1 MVQPLPN
8 TQATPQTAQ
17 NQGVTQEQ
25 VESFR
30 GAHKQLNASLSS
42 QAIKKVLDHRG
53 STHGDFAHGA
63 VISQRLKLALAGGV
77 NWETMDVVQRE
88 ALEAVM
94 GKLARIVTGD
104 PNFIDHYRD
113 IIGYTQLALDY
124 TAKQPQATDVAV
136 TRFKPNEPLTGS
148 KIGGTL

>member
-1 MVQPLPN
+1 MAQPWPN
-8 TQATPQTAQ
+8 TQATPQTTQ
-17 NQGVTQEQ
+17 NQGLTPEQ
-25 VESFR
+25 AESLKK
-30 GAHKQLNASLSS
+30 AYKQLNTGPSP
-42 QAIKKVLDHRG
+42 QPIEKVLDHRG

-63 VISQRLKLALAGGV
+63 VVSQRLKFALAEGV

-88 ALEAVM
+88 ALEAVV
-94 GKLARIVTGD
+94 GKLARIVAGD
-104 PNFIDHYRD
+104 AHFLDHYRD

-136 TRFKPNEPLTGS
+136 TQFKPNEPLTGS